1 MRKKNLK
8 SEEMWKET
16 KNIINYQGKSAVYN
30 KDEKNV

>member
-8 SEEMWKET
+8 SEEVWKET
-16 KNIINYQGKSAVYN
+16 KNINYQGKSAVYN